1 MAKVT
6 LPDGNTR
13 DYPDGT
19 TVREVAESIG
29 KRLAKD
35 AVIGEVDGKPVDLF
49 FKLSG
54 DVKLRLITQQM
65 PESLFHLRHSVAH
78 IMAQAVLRLFPRTK
92 LAIGPPIED
101 GFYYDMDPEKPF
113 TPEDLEK
120 IEAEMKKVVESDYP
134 CSRVDVLRTDA
145 VERCLKEKQDYK
157 VEMLGEWTDEKV
169 SFYTQGDFTDLC
181 RGPHIPSTGRVPAFK
196 LLRATGAYW
205 RGDEKNKQLQ
215 RLYGTAWWS
224 KEDLEQYLHRQE
236 EAKKRDHRKLG
247 KELDLFSIHEEIGGG
262 LVHWHPRGSMIRHV
276 IEEEW
281 NREHVK
287 RGYLMVNTP
296 HIASE
301 EIYKISGHLENYKD
315 LMYGAMLIEDR
326 PFRVKPMN
334 CPGHIMIYKT
344 KLHSYRE
351 LPMRLAELG
360 TVYRFEKSG
369 VLHGMLRVRGFTIDD
384 AHIFVT
390 PASVEQEIIDVFR
403 FAVEWLAKFGFKDLS
418 IYLSTRPE
426 KSVGATE
433 DWERTQKALKHALD
447 TAGVKYEVDEGGGAF
462 YGPKIDVKVRDSLG
476 REWQCSTVQFDFN
489 LPSEKRFD
497 LAYIGEDGNRQQPY
511 MVHRALMGSLE
522 RFFGVLIEHYGGA
535 FPVWLASTQ
544 ATVIPI
550 ADAHIAYANE
560 VAARLREAG
569 FRADVDAR
577 NERTGHKIREAT
589 LLKTPYM
596 LVVGEKELATK
607 QVAVRERSGKDLGVM
622 GVDRFEEILKEDVRK
637 RT

>member
-6 LPDGNTR
+6 LPDGKTR
-13 DYPDGT
+13 EYADGT
-19 TVREVAESIG
+19 TVLQVAESIG

-35 AVIGEVDGKPVDLF
+35 AVIGIVDDKPVDLSF
-49 FKLSG
+49 AIKG
-54 DVKLRLITQQM
+54 DVKLKLVTRQQ
-65 PESLFHLRHSVAH
+65 PESLDHLRHTCAH
-78 IMAQAVLRLFPRTK
+78 IMAQAVLRLFPNTR

-113 TPEDLEK
+113 APED
-120 IEAEMKKVVESDYP
+120 IERIDAEMQKVVAANFP
-134 CSRVDVLRTDA
+134 CERSETLRSEA
-145 VERCLKEKQDYK
+145 IERCKKEKQDYK

-169 SFYTQGDFTDLC
+169 SFYKQGEFTDLC
-181 RGPHIPSTGRVPAFK
+181 RGPHLASTGVVPAVK
-196 LLRATGAYW
+196 VLKATGAYW
-205 RGDEKNKQLQ
+205 RGDEKNKMLQ

-224 KEDLEQYLHRQE
+224 KEDLDKYMFRIE

-247 KELDLFSIHEEIGGG
+247 QELDLFSIHNEIGGG

-276 IEEEW
+276 MEQEW
-281 NREHVK
+281 YADHIK
-287 RGYLMVNTP
+287 RGYLLVNTP

-301 EIYKISGHLENYKD
+301 EIYKISGHLEAYKD
-315 LMYGAMLIEDR
+315 LMFGAMLIDER

-334 CPGHIMIYKT
+334 CPGHIMIYKS

-351 LPMRLAELG
+351 LPMRLAEFG

-390 PASVEQEIIDVFR
+390 PKAVEKEIIDVFN
-403 FAVEWLAKFGFKDLS
+403 FAVEWLGKFGFKDLA

-426 KSVGATE
+426 KSVGAAA
-433 DWERTQKALKHALD
+433 DWERTEAALRNALGN
-447 TAGVKYEVDEGGGAF
+447 AGVKYQVDEGGGAF
-462 YGPKIDVKVRDSLG
+462 YGPKIDIKVRDSLG

-489 LPSEKRFD
+489 LPSEPRFN
-497 LAYIGEDGNRQQPY
+497 LSFVGEDGNRQQPY
-511 MVHRALMGSLE
+511 MVHRALMGSVE
-522 RFFGVLIEHYGGA
+522 RFFGVLTEHYGGA
-535 FPVWLASTQ
+535 FPVWLSPSQ

-550 ADAHIAYANE
+550 TDAHIPYAE
-560 VAARLREAG
+560 SVAAQLRNGG
-569 FRADVDAR
+569 FRVDVDAR

-596 LVVGEKELATK
+596 LVVGEKEVAAK
-607 QVAVRERSGKDLGVM
+607 QVAVRERAGKDLGVM
-622 GVDRFEEILKEDVRK
+622 DVSRFETLLREDVAAK
-637 RT
+637 R

>member
-1 MAKVT
+1 MATVT
-6 LPDGNTR
+6 LPDGKSR
-13 DYPDGT
+13 EYPDGT
-19 TVREVAESIG
+19 TVLQVAESIG
-29 KRLAKD
+29 KKLAKD
-35 AVIGEVDGKPVDLF
+35 AVIGVVNEKPVDLF
-49 FKLSG
+49 FKVSG
-54 DVKLRLITQQM
+54 DVKLKIVTRQQ
-65 PESLFHLRHSVAH
+65 PESLDHLRHTCAH
-78 IMAQAVLRLFPRTK
+78 IMAQAVLRLFPNTK

-113 TPEDLEK
+113 TPEDIEK
-120 IEAEMKKVVESDYP
+120 IDAEMQKILASNFP
-134 CSRVDVLRTDA
+134 CERFELPRTEA
-145 VERCLKEKQDYK
+145 IERCRKEKQDYK

-181 RGPHIPSTGRVPAFK
+181 RGPHLASTGAVPAVK
-196 LLRATGAYW
+196 VLKATGAYW
-205 RGDEKNKQLQ
+205 RGDEKNKMLQ

-224 KEDLEQYLHRQE
+224 KEDLEKYLHRIE

-276 IEEEW
+276 MEQEW
-281 NREHVK
+281 YADHVK
-287 RGYLMVNTP
+287 RGYLLVNTP

-301 EIYKISGHLENYKD
+301 EIYRISGHLEAYKE
-315 LMYGAMLIEDR
+315 LMFGSMLIEER

-334 CPGHIMIYKT
+334 CPGHIMIYKS

-351 LPMRLAELG
+351 LPMRLAEFG

-390 PASVEQEIIDVFR
+390 PQSVEKEIIEVFN
-403 FAVEWLAKFGFKDLS
+403 FAVEWLGKFGFKDLA

-426 KSVGATE
+426 KSVGATS
-433 DWERTQKALKHALD
+433 DWEKTEAALRNALVN
-447 TAGVKYEVDEGGGAF
+447 AGVKFQVDEGGGAF

-489 LPSEKRFD
+489 LPSAQRFD
-497 LAYIGEDGNRQQPY
+497 LSFVGEDGNRQQPY
-511 MVHRALMGSLE
+511 MVHRALMGSVE
-522 RFFGVLIEHYGGA
+522 RFFAVLTEHYGGA
-535 FPVWLASTQ
+535 FPAWLSPTQ

-550 ADAHIAYANE
+550 ADAHIDYAQS
-560 VAARLREAG
+560 VAAQLRGAG
-569 FRADVDAR
+569 FRVDVDAR

-596 LVVGEKELATK
+596 LVVGEKEVAAK
-607 QVAVRERSGKDLGVM
+607 QVAVRERGGKDLGTMDVA
-622 GVDRFEEILKEDVRK
+622 RFQAMLGEEVRAK
-637 RT
+637 R